1 MKLTVSKNCVGHGQC
16 CVAAPDLLTYDD
28 DGFVS
33 IRGTSIDVPADQIAA
48 ARDAASACPENA
60 ISTSE

>member
-1 MKLTVSKNCVGHGQC
+1 MKLAVSKNCVGHGQC
-16 CVAAPDLLTYDD
+16 YVAAPDLLTYDD

-48 ARDAASACPENA
+48 ARDAAIACPENA